1 MDNFGQPVRYLT
13 FEDILIVAQ
22 RHVDNYHLLRENQL
36 RYLVQMVG
44 EKLDDK
50 ELFPTLPLKAAF
62 YAHHIIAGHIFL
74 DGNKRIGLDCALWFL
89 TMNGCS
95 LPPRPST
102 SLLLNLV
109 LVLPMVQQRIL
120 KLSHIA
126 SDHGSCDLSIKHLAK
141 PPR

>member
-1 MDNFGQPVRYLT
+1 MDNFGQPVRHLT

-22 RHVDNYHLLRENQL
+22 RHVGNYQLLKENQL

-44 EKLDDK
+44 ERLDDK
-50 ELFPTLPLKAAF
+50 ELFPTLRLKAAF

-95 LPPRPST
+95 LRRDINESIID
-102 SLLLNLV
+102 LV

-120 KLSHIA
+120 KQSQIA
-126 SDHGSCDLSIKHLAK
+126 SDHESYDLSIEHLAK

>member
-22 RHVDNYHLLRENQL
+22 RHVDNYQLLRENQL

-44 EKLDDK
+44 ERLGDK

-95 LPPRPST
+95 LRRDINESIIE
-102 SLLLNLV
+102 L
-109 LVLPMVQQRIL
+109 
-120 KLSHIA
+120 
-126 SDHGSCDLSIKHLAK
+126 GLSIADGTTTDLEAIAD
-141 PPR
+141 RIQSWIL